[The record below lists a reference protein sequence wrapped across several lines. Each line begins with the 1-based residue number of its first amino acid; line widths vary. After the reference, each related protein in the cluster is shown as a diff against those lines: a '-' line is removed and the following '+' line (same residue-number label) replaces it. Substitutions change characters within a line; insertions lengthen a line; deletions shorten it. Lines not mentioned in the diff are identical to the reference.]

1 MKKLIGRLTVP
12 VVLSALCLL
21 LLIFSSLP
29 AYAQGGAGVQQSTA
43 NQAASS
49 MPNQGGDL
57 IEQLNLTPEQRQQI
71 RTIRVQNRAEQQ
83 AANQRLQRAQLALQ
97 EAIYADNPDD
107 AVVEERTRE
116 LSEAQAQAARVRIR
130 TQLAIRRVL
139 KPEQINTVRRLQQE
153 QREAQRLKQ
162 LENQRNRQ
170 NQRNQQRAFDL
181 SNKNPNS
188 TPKPPLQRNVP
199 NRPGPGPLSPRVGP
213 PRGKRP

>member
-1 MKKLIGRLTVP
+1 MKKLIGRPTVP

-21 LLIFSSLP
+21 LLILSLP
-29 AYAQGGAGVQQSTA
+29 AYAQGGAGVQQFTA
-43 NQAASS
+43 NQATSS

-71 RTIRVQNRAEQQ
+71 RTIRLQNRAEQQ
-83 AANQRLQRAQLALQ
+83 AANQRLRQAQLALE

-116 LSEAQAQAARVRIR
+116 LSEAQAQAAHARVR

-170 NQRNQQRAFDL
+170 NQRNQQRAFDRP
-181 SNKNPNS
+181 NKNPNA
-188 TPKPPLQRNVP
+188 TPKPPSQRNAT
-199 NRPGPGPLSPRVGP
+199 NRPGQGPLSPRLAP

>member
-1 MKKLIGRLTVP
+1 MNKLTGRPTVP

-21 LLIFSSLP
+21 LLILSSRP
-29 AYAQGGAGVQQSTA
+29 AYPQGGTGVQQSTA
-43 NQAASS
+43 NQATSS

-71 RTIRVQNRAEQQ
+71 RTIRLQNRAEQQ
-83 AANQRLQRAQLALQ
+83 AANQRLRRAQLALE

-116 LSEAQAQAARVRIR
+116 LSEAQAQAAHARIR

-153 QREAQRLKQ
+153 QREAQQLRQ

-170 NQRNQQRAFDL
+170 NRRNQQRALDRP
-181 SNKNPNS
+181 NKNPNA
-188 TPKPPLQRNVP
+188 TPKPSLQRNVT
-199 NRPGPGPLSPRVGP
+199 NRPGPLSPRLAP